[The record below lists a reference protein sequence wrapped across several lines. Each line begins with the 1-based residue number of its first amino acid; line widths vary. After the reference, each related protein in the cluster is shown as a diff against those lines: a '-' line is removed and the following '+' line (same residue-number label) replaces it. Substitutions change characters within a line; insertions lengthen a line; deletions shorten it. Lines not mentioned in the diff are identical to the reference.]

1 MNSQEIALPGLNE
14 KHLTEK
20 LFITKVCQEDCDNRY
35 LILLLVKMKKK
46 IKKRRIKMAKEKK
59 EVEKEV
65 REEKKETKENE
76 NMINKTGNVNFTEA

>member
-1 MNSQEIALPGLNE
+1 M
-14 KHLTEK
+14 
-20 LFITKVCQEDCDNRY
+20 V
-35 LILLLVKMKKK
+35 
-46 IKKRRIKMAKEKK
+46 KEKK